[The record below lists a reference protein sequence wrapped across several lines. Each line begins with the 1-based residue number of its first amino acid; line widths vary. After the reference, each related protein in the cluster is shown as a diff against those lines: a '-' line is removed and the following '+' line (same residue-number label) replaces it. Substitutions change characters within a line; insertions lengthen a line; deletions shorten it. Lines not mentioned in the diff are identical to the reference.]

1 MVFQVGEEE
10 GDTFTVNFD
19 NSHRESAGE
28 GKTDIDDI
36 LIDYVGDDLASWSVL
51 NQDAA
56 NHGITVL
63 DTAIKS
69 LAKTIQQVGDD
80 QARLTSKEESLSLG
94 ISNTEATRSRIEDAD
109 FAKELMNMMKLQILQ
124 QTSVSAFTQ
133 SNSAPQVVLSLFR

>member
-1 MVFQVGEEE
+1 MAANGN
-10 GDTFTVNFD
+10 TVVTWGTLD
-19 NSHRESAGE
+19 
-28 GKTDIDDI
+28 
-36 LIDYVGDDLASWSVL
+36 
-51 NQDAA
+51 QDAA
-56 NHGITVL
+56 NHGIGVL

-80 QARLTSKEESLSLG
+80 QARLSSKEESLSLG

-109 FAKELMNMMKLQILQ
+109 FAKEQMSMMKLQILQ